1 MKTEI
6 VKLSQ
11 IQVNGA
17 NPRTISNEKFDK
29 LINSILVLPKM
40 LELRPIVVDDTFI
53 ALGGNMRYRALTAIE
68 SMTIDELA
76 QRLSG
81 LRDYNKKTEAEQQRL
96 ISYWGEWKTNPTV
109 QIINAAELSEDERKE
124 FIIKDNVSFGSWDM
138 DMLANEWNAKDLD
151 DWGAD
156 VWQDSEDASISLDEC
171 TDEFSLPAEDKG
183 NVEVMSFVLTTEQAE
198 FIRAQI
204 NISQYDD
211 EDTFGNTNKNGNAI
225 YAIVKQWADVKK

>member
-40 LELRPIVVDDTFI
+40 LELRPIVVDNTFI

-81 LRDYNKKTEAEQQRL
+81 IRDYNKKTEAEQQRL

-138 DMLANEWNAKDLD
+138 DMLANEWDAKDLD

-156 VWQDSEDASISLDEC
+156 VWQDNEDVGISLDEC
-171 TDEFSLPAEDKG
+171 TDEFSLPAEEKG

>member
-1 MKTEI
+1 MRTEI

-11 IQVNGA
+11 IQINGA
-17 NPRTISNEKFDK
+17 NPRIISNEKFDK

-81 LRDYNKKTEAEQQRL
+81 LRDYNKKTGAEQQRL

-138 DMLANEWNAKDLD
+138 DMLANEWDAKDLD

-156 VWQDSEDASISLDEC
+156 VWQDNEDVGISLDEC